1 MNERSNMSDTPARPQ
16 DYAGLRAELAE
27 LASDFTPVITELW
40 PRLED
45 HKYRWELHRYGLP
58 EGYDRQ
64 VVADVIAL
72 LVEALKCI
80 GVADNKLLGAHTKA
94 DCHHPRSPDA
104 A

>member
-1 MNERSNMSDTPARPQ
+1 MNELSDMSDTPARPQ

-45 HKYRWELHRYGLP
+45 HKYRLELHSYGLP

-64 VVADVIAL
+64 VVADVTAL
-72 LVEALKCI
+72 LVEALTSI
-80 GVADNKLLGAHTKA
+80 GIADNKLLGAHTKA
-94 DCHHPRSPDA
+94 DCHSPSSPDTA
-104 A
+104 